1 MKERLTKHEYGNVIS
16 VNGKI
21 FYDYPIAD
29 VIERLAEY
37 EDLEEQGLL
46 VRLPCKAGDEVVI
59 SKAEYEKL
67 KSFVHEEDVYRIMKE
82 ELSKNIEAITKE
94 LWTKVRKET
103 AKEIFKNLI
112 EAERKDGFN
121 TFIFEK
127 SVFYELAKQYG
138 VEVEE

>member
-1 MKERLTKHEYGNVIS
+1 MKERLTKHEYENVIS

-67 KSFVHEEDVYRIMKE
+67 KSFVHKEDVYKIMKE
-82 ELSKNIEAITKE
+82 ELYKTVEDITKE
-94 LWTKVRKET
+94 LWKKVRKET
-103 AKEIFKNLI
+103 ALEIIQWVSKMQKAGYTDEAIIGHLI
-112 EAERKDGFN
+112 AH
-121 TFIFEK
+121 
-127 SVFYELAKQYG
+127 YG
-138 VEVEE
+138 VGVEQ